1 MDRRYWCRSLVAI
14 RWRYALFLVL
24 KKAFRDVVSFAI
36 PSLWCQSQPLHS
48 AFREFLDKFEKY
60 LIQINMARFCLR
72 IL

>member
-1 MDRRYWCRSLVAI
+1 L
-14 RWRYALFLVL
+14 ALFLVL
-24 KKAFRDVVSFAI
+24 KKDVVSFAI